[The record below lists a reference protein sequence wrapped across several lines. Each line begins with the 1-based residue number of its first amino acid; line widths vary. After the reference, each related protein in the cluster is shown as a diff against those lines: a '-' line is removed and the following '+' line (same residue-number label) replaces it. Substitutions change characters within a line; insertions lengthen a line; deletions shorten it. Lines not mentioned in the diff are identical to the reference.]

1 MAAERCRL
9 QRTRLVL
16 ARARGC
22 RCHCRIGLGRRC
34 RAAGKDAASRM
45 DRDSWRLNVTCAARV
60 AVYNQSSSV
69 HSYATVQVK
78 VSSATSS
85 SHRLH
90 LSFTSNIKGKRCMC
104 VVSPPRHETR
114 RSVDALEMCRGS
126 AQRGTR
132 VTRAIQGAIMCEPQR
147 TELEKHQ
154 TFFQL
159 WSS

>member
-1 MAAERCRL
+1 
-9 QRTRLVL
+9 
-16 ARARGC
+16 
-22 RCHCRIGLGRRC
+22 
-34 RAAGKDAASRM
+34 M

-90 LSFTSNIKGKRCMC
+90 LSFTSNTVKANGAAC
-104 VVSPPRHETR
+104 VLCLPRHETR